1 MEILMTIGKI
11 LAALLVFGIII
22 LVHEFGHFIVAKLTG
37 VKVNEFA
44 MGMGPK
50 LLQFGKKETVYTL
63 RLFPIGGFCAM
74 EGEDPET
81 EMPRA
86 LGGSGKTEDGGEEA
100 APEGTASAAGET
112 ALTAEETVALNAEA
126 EKPAL
131 NPRSFAAK
139 KVWHRI
145 LITIAGAT
153 MNLLLGFVLLL
164 VYYGFCVSP
173 QSSGEVLF
181 STTTIA
187 QLPETARS
195 YQTGL
200 RAGDEIIKINGR
212 RVVTADFD
220 MMMALQSDE
229 DGVFDMVVKRT
240 VDGERQKVEL
250 KDVAFALETMED
262 GTRRL
267 RYDFVLLGQERTF
280 FNTLT
285 HSIKNEYSLG
295 LMIWRSL
302 GDIVTGKYG
311 LNDLSGP
318 VGTVDVIGD
327 AVEQAVTQTD
337 RMAGIRSLLLLVTM
351 ITVNVGIFNL
361 LPLPALDGGR
371 LIFLI
376 FEGITRRPVPAKYEG
391 MVHFIGLILLMLL
404 MLLVTFGDISKLV
417 GG

>member
-86 LGGSGKTEDGGEEA
+86 LGGSGKAGTDGDPAEVEELPA
-100 APEGTASAAGET
+100 EQTA
-112 ALTAEETVALNAEA
+112 
-126 EKPAL
+126 PAL

-139 KVWHRI
+139 KVWQRI
-145 LITIAGAT
+145 LITVAGAA

-164 VYYGFCVSP
+164 GYYGFCVAP

-200 RAGDEIIKINGR
+200 RPGDEIIRINGR

-229 DGVFDMVVKRT
+229 DGVFDMVVRRT
-240 VDGERQKVEL
+240 VDGERKKVEL
-250 KDVAFALETMED
+250 KDVAFELKTTED
-262 GTRRL
+262 GTRYL
-267 RYDFVLLGQERTF
+267 QYDFVLLGQERTF
-280 FNTLT
+280 LNTLT
-285 HSIKNEYSLG
+285 HSLKNEYSLG
-295 LMIWRSL
+295 LVIWRSL
-302 GDIVTGKYG
+302 GDIITGKYG

-327 AVEQAVTQTD
+327 AVEQAVTDVD

-376 FEGITRRPVPAKYEG
+376 FEGITRRRVPAKYEG

-404 MLLVTFGDISKLV
+404 MLLVTFGDISRLF